1 MFLGWKSPY
10 GAIAQKTMD
19 DHPPI
24 SLHSIFELWI
34 SEFISNSKKKSS
46 SKPTGYFVNFE
57 IDFFFLQISGLGYD
71 TFHISLAFNP
81 LFTFHRSLVYLFPV
95 LLDSL
100 MPVHCIESTRLVN
113 SSSLFFKILNS
124 FYYPRLA
131 NLNLKLGFCLLMTQT
146 ERNLLK

>member
-1 MFLGWKSPY
+1 MASSKLYELTPCLSALDFR
-10 GAIAQKTMD
+10 IMD
-19 DHPPI
+19 FGVYFK
-24 SLHSIFELWI
+24 LE
-34 SEFISNSKKKSS
+34 KKSS